1 MHPEKRD
8 LKVKYMK
15 TKWLS
20 KTECDFCGKDC
31 KHEVWFADARTHNG
45 QWALM
50 CPACWQLQAVS
61 HSFGVGIGQKYNA
74 ETLEKIA

>member
-1 MHPEKRD
+1 MHPAFRD

-50 CPACWQLQAVS
+50 CPACWQLHAAS